1 MCIRDSP
8 NTNPNRNPNPT
19 LTLTKVGL
27 VAMNALGQVVA
38 VAPQLTPDTMLV
50 QMGGFAQIYSG
61 GVVNACRHA
70 VLRQSAEAG
79 VARATYCNFWYAPW
93 DLLCV
98 PAGGAREAA
107 VSTGWNPNPNPNPN
121 LTLTLTLTRI
131 LILILILIL
140 NPNPNPNPKRR
151 PPPGR
156 LVRGEL
162 DRI

>member
-1 MCIRDSP
+1 M
-8 NTNPNRNPNPT
+8 
-19 LTLTKVGL
+19 GL
-27 VAMNALGQVVA
+27 VAMNALGQGVA

-107 VSTGWNPNPNPNPN
+107 VNTGWNALMDASYVDRVNPNPNPNP
-121 LTLTLTLTRI
+121 R
-131 LILILILIL
+131 
-140 NPNPNPNPKRR
+140 
-151 PPPGR
+151 GR
-156 LVRGEL
+156 HGP
-162 DRI
+162 